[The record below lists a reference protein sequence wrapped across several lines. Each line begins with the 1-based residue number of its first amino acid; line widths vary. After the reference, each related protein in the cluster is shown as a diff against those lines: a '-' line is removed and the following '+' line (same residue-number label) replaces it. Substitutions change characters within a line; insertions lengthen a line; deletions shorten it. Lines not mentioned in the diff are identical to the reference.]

1 MGGSL
6 RPPRTLS
13 KPTISMPG
21 MIGHGLAMIV
31 LLTRRIFGLVLTL
44 IAVSL
49 LIFAVMVLLPG
60 DPAAITLG
68 TSATSE
74 TLAALRHDMG
84 LDQPLIVRYGQ
95 WLAGALTGDLGT
107 SYTYG
112 VPVAGLIAERLVVTL
127 PLALLAILLSVVV
140 AVPLGVAAAARRGG
154 VFDIIATLF
163 SQMGI
168 AVPGFWVGLL
178 LVLVFATSLG
188 WMPAG
193 GFPGWE
199 SGFWP
204 AAKSLVL
211 PAAALALPQAAVLT
225 RVTRSAVLDTLHED
239 FARTA
244 IAKGLSRSRVLW
256 GHVVPNALVPVLTIL
271 GLQFTFLV
279 AGAVLIENVFTLPGL
294 GRLAYQALSQRDVIV
309 LQDVVLFFAGLV
321 IVVNFLVDLSYLVI
335 DPRLRAG
342 GAR

>member
-1 MGGSL
+1 
-6 RPPRTLS
+6 
-13 KPTISMPG
+13 
-21 MIGHGLAMIV
+21 MIV
-31 LLTRRIFGLVLTL
+31 LLTRRIFGLILTL

-49 LIFAVMVLLPG
+49 LVFAVMALLPG

-68 TSATSE
+68 TSATPE
-74 TLAALRHDMG
+74 TLTALRHEMG
-84 LDQPLIVRYGQ
+84 LDQPLIIRYGQ
-95 WLAGALTGDLGT
+95 WLAGALTGDLGR

-127 PLALLAILLSVVV
+127 PLAALAILLSVLA
-140 AVPLGVAAAARRGG
+140 AVPLGVAAAAKRYGF
-154 VFDIIATLF
+154 FDILATLF
-163 SQMGI
+163 SQTGI

-178 LVLVFATSLG
+178 LVLLFATSLG

-193 GFPGWE
+193 GFPGWS
-199 SGFWP
+199 SGAWP
-204 AAKSLVL
+204 ALKSLVL
-211 PAAALALPQAAVLT
+211 PAIALALPQAAVLT
-225 RVTRSAVLDTLHED
+225 RVARAAVLDTLHED

-244 IAKGLSRSRVLW
+244 TAKGLSRSRVLW

-321 IVVNFLVDLSYLVI
+321 IVVNFLADLSYLAI